1 MLHTEIFYTESSAP
15 DPNVIIAVGAL
26 LRTGRLV
33 AFPTETVY
41 GLGANALDAEAVARI
56 FAAKGRPSNNPLIVH
71 IADIDQIALVAADFP
86 PAAKTLAERFWPGP
100 LTLILPKSPN
110 LPSITTA
117 GGETVGVRIPAHP
130 VARAIIAAA
139 GIPVAAPSANRFT
152 EVSPTTAAH
161 VVKGLG
167 GRIDAIVD
175 AGPTSVG
182 IESTVLDITRVPP
195 TLWRAGMISQSEL
208 EAALGVR
215 LAPAPV
221 GDAVVASPGQHPRH
235 YAPNAQVHL
244 VAFGEASTGVDVLAT
259 LAAAGEA
266 GPFGCLTM
274 TPAPPTPGV
283 IVKPMPTDPQNY
295 AKKLYAALHE
305 MENHGVTHLI
315 IEDVPNDQA
324 WAGIKDRLKRA
335 GA

>member
-110 LPSITTA
+110 IPSIVTA

-175 AGPTSVG
+175 AGPTNVG
-182 IESTVLDITRVPP
+182 IESTVLDTTRVPP

-208 EAALGVR
+208 ETALGVR
-215 LAPAPV
+215 LALAPV
-221 GDAVVASPGQHPRH
+221 GGAVVASPGQHPRH

-244 VAFGEASTGVDVLAT
+244 VAFGEASTGVAILAA

-283 IVKPMPTDPQNY
+283 IVRPMPTNPRNY
-295 AKKLYAALHE
+295 AKELYAALHE

-315 IEDVPNDQA
+315 IEDVPNDHA